1 MLEKNTG
8 ADTDVL
14 SGTPLLG
21 NRVDRY
27 VWTGSSLA
35 FDRTLIRLRA
45 IQEDAGHC
53 NGFGM
58 AFDPRSGALWL
69 QENGDDSFSELS
81 RIEPGTNGGWVQIAG
96 PVSRIA
102 QYREIETTFGAQTL
116 QQLRWP
122 PTNIATTPAK
132 ALAWR
137 RRGRRGGWRGRRRDR
152 RGSQDTTRGRLR
164 PVWEQAP
171 ARSFAQRTPS
181 GLVPTGQSCRIRA
194 TPSARSAARYV
205 RKVGLRRPTPQP
217 HTPAYALWLV
227 SSAAH
232 VRHLRHTTPGPKAF
246 GAPERG
252 GSSCA
257 LHAR

>member
-14 SGTPLLG
+14 SEAPLLG

-45 IQEDAGHC
+45 IQEDAGHR

-102 QYREIETTFGAQTL
+102 QY
-116 QQLRWP
+116 
-122 PTNIATTPAK
+122 
-132 ALAWR
+132 
-137 RRGRRGGWRGRRRDR
+137 
-152 RGSQDTTRGRLR
+152 
-164 PVWEQAP
+164 
-171 ARSFAQRTPS
+171 
-181 GLVPTGQSCRIRA
+181 
-194 TPSARSAARYV
+194 
-205 RKVGLRRPTPQP
+205 
-217 HTPAYALWLV
+217 
-227 SSAAH
+227 
-232 VRHLRHTTPGPKAF
+232 
-246 GAPERG
+246 
-252 GSSCA
+252 
-257 LHAR
+257 